1 MSESLKQEI
10 ILNDLDDC
18 IKFIDEH
25 RKYIA
30 EGRYDLH
37 LERDW
42 AKHIADDD
50 LMVLARNCPGSRLA
64 IATSTKSSELL
75 ETLAT
80 DPSEDVRE
88 AVADNPRASAGL
100 LDSLAGDT
108 VPAVRMAVASNA
120 NVSASALEKLAT
132 DSVNY
137 VRWGV
142 AHNLKTPSNLIE
154 LLIKDPD
161 RHISDEARKNP
172 NAPKRGFF
180 ARLFKK

>member
-1 MSESLKQEI
+1 
-10 ILNDLDDC
+10 
-18 IKFIDEH
+18 
-25 RKYIA
+25 
-30 EGRYDLH
+30 
-37 LERDW
+37 
-42 AKHIADDD
+42 
-50 LMVLARNCPGSRLA
+50 
-64 IATSTKSSELL
+64 
-75 ETLAT
+75 
-80 DPSEDVRE
+80 
-88 AVADNPRASAGL
+88 
-100 LDSLAGDT
+100 
-108 VPAVRMAVASNA
+108 MAVASNA